1 MKIVQITCPNCGG
14 KLEIDEEKKKEYCK
28 YCGTPVIL
36 DDEIKRVQVDV
47 TEEAGYKFEKGR
59 IKAQEEKIREEREA
73 REKAEKER
81 ALRKQQE
88 LARIREEQEQRRIAN
103 QGKKSKKS
111 IIILIVTLSLLGVIL
126 FFIFFCCLG
135 IFLFPSSSGT
145 GSNNSNQ
152 STGIVSQINKTPV
165 SSMDEISDAFID
177 ELKQKAD
184 DELKSYVET
193 YQKDEVSYKDLM
205 EEVDFLGEC
214 FTSDGSKENELYFI
228 YKINNTLEAIDN
240 VNLRKYTKE
249 RNIFYY
255 VGYKNIVVKDDGSFE
270 YDESV
275 VDTPSNTIS
284 DFAAK
289 KIYQPINYKYNHPG
303 YMFINDLFETIESQY
318 SKVEYNPGKESLLNK
333 YHLSTYDMTFYSDN
347 FEHVG
352 VVDFGGYTDASGEE
366 YNDSQNYFYHNAF
379 NDPVCV
385 DYHVGSEYNT
395 ISFTYTSGT
404 TYFGDNTKIH
414 FSLIDKDTFETF
426 YESDDVVKGQSNRV
440 DVDITNHKNIRMQL
454 IATEGNVVDVYVKD
468 VLLSNQQL
476 ENE

>member
-1 MKIVQITCPNCGG
+1 MRVVQITCPNCGG
-14 KLEIDEEKKKEYCK
+14 MLNIDEDKKKDYCQ

-59 IKAQEEKIREEREA
+59 IKAQEEKIREERER
-73 REKAEKER
+73 RERAEKEK
-81 ALRKQQE
+81 ALQRQQE
-88 LARIREEQEQRRIAN
+88 LARIRAEQEQRRIAN
-103 QGKKSKKS
+103 QGKKSKTS
-111 IIILIVTLSLLGVIL
+111 RILLIVTLSLLGVIL

-135 IFLFPSSSGT
+135 IFLLPSSSRNDS
-145 GSNNSNQ
+145 SNTNQ
-152 STGIVSQINKTPV
+152 SNGILTQTIKRKV
-165 SSMDEISDAFID
+165 SSLDEIDDAFIN
-177 ELKQKAD
+177 ELKSKAD
-184 DELKSYVET
+184 DELKLYIEN
-193 YQKDEVSYKDLM
+193 YQKDEVAYKDLM
-205 EEVDFLGEC
+205 DDGEYLGVC
-214 FTSDGSKENELYFI
+214 FAFDVANENELYFI

-303 YMFINDLFETIESQY
+303 YMFINDLFETIENQY
-318 SKVEYNPGKESLLNK
+318 SKIEYNPGKESLLNK

-454 IATEGNVVDVYVKD
+454 KATEGNVVDVYVKD
-468 VLLSNQQL
+468 VLLSNQ
-476 ENE
+476 